1 MRKIWILNIA
11 ILLMAGVAFAGEDM
25 TQSETSVKEKT
36 SHSTTV
42 QEDADQAQ
50 RKHESTTVEKQHQA
64 TTSDNMDEDATTQEK
79 VEMEKKH
86 STTTT
91 SEDTDSL
98 SPGSVQEYRHQSE
111 THHQHT
117 TKEVEKN

>member
-11 ILLMAGVAFAGEDM
+11 FLLMAGVAFAGEDM
-25 TQSETSVKEKT
+25 TRSETRVQEKT
-36 SHSTTV
+36 SHSAAV
-42 QEDADQAQ
+42 QEDGNQAQ
-50 RKHESTTVEKQHQA
+50 KNHESTAVEKQRQT
-64 TTSDNMDEDATTQEK
+64 TTSDEIDGDESTREK

-86 STTTT
+86 SQTTT
-91 SEDTDSL
+91 SEDTDSPSL
-98 SPGSVQEYRHQSE
+98 GSEQEYRHQSE